1 MIIFKLMETLFDTIS
16 SNPIYIAILTIL
28 AVLLVYAIIKK
39 TIKLIISIGLIL
51 TIYAFYLN
59 YTGQEVPKN
68 VNQLKDSVSGNVSK
82 AKEVASEVMNNA
94 KKSTKK
100 IVEEKTK
107 EKLDQIL
114 SE

>member
-1 MIIFKLMETLFDTIS
+1 MIIFKLMEALFDTIS
-16 SNPIYIAILTIL
+16 SNPIYIAILVIL

-39 TIKLIISIGLIL
+39 IIKLIISIGFIL

-59 YTGQEVPKN
+59 YTGQEVPKT
-68 VNQLKDSVSGNVSK
+68 VNQLKDSVSGNISK
-82 AKEVASEVMNNA
+82 AKEVASDAINNA